1 MANHTVTLYVDT
13 VNVTQATV
21 DTYCNFGQ
29 GEGTSNEDYT
39 VTVNAGDTI
48 TWVGAALNGS
58 TNTVS
63 IKQINYEGNSN
74 VFQDNNLLGSGD
86 PKTVVGTVLSTAS
99 GLGETYKIFFNVS
112 NKNGQFNIDPKI
124 QVNR

>member
-13 VNVTQATV
+13 TNVTQVTV

-29 GEGTSNEDYT
+29 GAGTTNENFT

-48 TWVGAALNGS
+48 TWVGVASPAS

-74 VFQDNNLLGSGD
+74 VFNDNNLLGSGD
-86 PKTVVGTVLSTAS
+86 PETVLGTVLTTA
-99 GLGETYKIFFNVS
+99 GGEGETYKIFFSVS
-112 NKNGQFNIDPKI
+112 NKPGQFNIDPKI
-124 QVNR
+124 SVNQ